1 MLHYRFV
8 VVAVDSSGDVVS
20 TSKAVHV
27 ATKGKKAASN
37 PTKVRV
43 PKKALKKARALKRGK
58 SLKLKAKALKKR
70 GTKVKAHAKLRY
82 ESTDASVATVSA
94 KGVVKGVKRGKCS
107 VYAYAQNGAAKKVKV
122 VVK

>member
-20 TSKAVHV
+20 TSKAIHV
-27 ATKGKKAASN
+27 ATKGKRAASN

-43 PKKALKKARALKRGK
+43 PKKALKRGK